1 MKEIHYRRMLCRPLK
16 QTMKLTILK
25 LYVHKTDIDILTR
38 MIVSDFVFTLQNVN
52 LCLLFI
58 YYLFISFNLYYI

>member
-1 MKEIHYRRMLCRPLK
+1 MLCRPLK

-38 MIVSDFVFTLQNVN
+38 MIISDLVFTLQNVN